1 MLADAPEQKKHAR
14 PKREGEKV
22 HCVVQPHAQ
31 QPGHNSPGDIEPV
44 VIAERQARLVKVTG
58 RIGTVLEMS
67 DHREVF
73 VKVGFV
79 MKVEQNRRKHD
90 RYRRERRHPQS
101 LHPS

>member
-1 MLADAPEQKKHAR
+1 MLAYAPEAEETCMAKVQ
-14 PKREGEKV
+14 GEKV

-31 QPGHNSPGDIEPV
+31 QSGHNSPGDIEPV
-44 VIAERQARLVKVTG
+44 MVAERQARLVKVTG

-79 MKVEQNRRKHD
+79 MKIEQNRRKRD
-90 RYRRERRHPQS
+90 RYRRERRYPPS
-101 LHPS
+101 LRPS